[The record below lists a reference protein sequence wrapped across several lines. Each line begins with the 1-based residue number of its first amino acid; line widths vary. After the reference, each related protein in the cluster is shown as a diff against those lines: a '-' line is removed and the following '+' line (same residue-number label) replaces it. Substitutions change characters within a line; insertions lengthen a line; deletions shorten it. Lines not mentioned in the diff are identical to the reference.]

1 MKAENSPAHAPH
13 IPEDSGLVL
22 ISDVGLDEYEQKI
35 LQIARLVFATFD
47 KPETQRWV
55 QAFHIAENSFPA
67 PFGATIAHAV
77 VITLNA
83 LRVSRNRCFSFFDA
97 GHPHADTVMTQEEK
111 YVLLTF
117 HAIRRKESTKA
128 RMQAMLAC
136 EGGETKS
143 FLSAFERLAMITGD
157 VSGSAFGLA

>member
-1 MKAENSPAHAPH
+1 MPWLNIAKQEIAAMTSLSALVDKNNQIMNIQVSPSSERGSARRVMKQPLCHMEQTMKAENSPAHAPH

-83 LRVSRNRCFSFFDA
+83 LRV
-97 GHPHADTVMTQEEK
+97 
-111 YVLLTF
+111 
-117 HAIRRKESTKA
+117 
-128 RMQAMLAC
+128 
-136 EGGETKS
+136 
-143 FLSAFERLAMITGD
+143 
-157 VSGSAFGLA
+157 